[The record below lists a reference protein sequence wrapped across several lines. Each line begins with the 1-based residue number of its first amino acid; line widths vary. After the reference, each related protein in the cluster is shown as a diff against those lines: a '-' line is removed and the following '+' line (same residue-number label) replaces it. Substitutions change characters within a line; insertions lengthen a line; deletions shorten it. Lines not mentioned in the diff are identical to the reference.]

1 MADAISTPLEKK
13 KKKKKKS
20 LVKYKTNKEDSTVLC
35 RAIRTW
41 GKTLYFS
48 LHFFHALQL
57 PACFTTEQ
65 KHKWKFG
72 RRNLVGGEILWE
84 HNSPKLQTSMLG
96 FL

>member
-1 MADAISTPLEKK
+1 MCGENIGFFIIKQIKKIPLCSVEQ
-13 KKKKKKS
+13 
-20 LVKYKTNKEDSTVLC
+20 LGHGE
-35 RAIRTW
+35 
-41 GKTLYFS
+41 KTLYFS